1 MVGRVGLQ
9 VQSLSDR
16 TINHG
21 SGSDLLIEDG
31 FSTASGVYTYD
42 KEKAIR

>member
-31 FSTASGVYTYD
+31 FSTASGVDTYD

>member
-21 SGSDLLIEDG
+21 NGSDLPIDDG
-31 FSTASGVYTYD
+31 FSTASGVDTYD
-42 KEKAIR
+42 KEKGIR